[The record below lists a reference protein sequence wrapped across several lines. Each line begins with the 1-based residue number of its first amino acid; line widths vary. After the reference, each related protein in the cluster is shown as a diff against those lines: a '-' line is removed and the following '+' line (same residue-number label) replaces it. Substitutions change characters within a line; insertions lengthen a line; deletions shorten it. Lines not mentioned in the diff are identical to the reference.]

1 MIDFLKKIVSKSTN
15 KVHFIKPDGSPLCGT
30 SIGFDAE
37 VKRMDDKEEVNCKLC
52 IKRLNSKTN
61 KI

>member
-1 MIDFLKKIVSKSTN
+1 MINFLKKVISSTN
-15 KVHFIKPDGSPLCGT
+15 KVHFIKPDGTTLCGKA
-30 SIGFDAE
+30 IGLNAE
-37 VKRMDDKEEVNCKLC
+37 IREADDPEEVNCKLC

>member
-1 MIDFLKKIVSKSTN
+1 MINFLKKVISSTN
-15 KVHFIKPDGSPLCGT
+15 KVHFIKPDGTTLCGK
-30 SIGFDAE
+30 SIGLNAE
-37 VKRMDDKEEVNCKLC
+37 VKDVHDPEEVDCKLC